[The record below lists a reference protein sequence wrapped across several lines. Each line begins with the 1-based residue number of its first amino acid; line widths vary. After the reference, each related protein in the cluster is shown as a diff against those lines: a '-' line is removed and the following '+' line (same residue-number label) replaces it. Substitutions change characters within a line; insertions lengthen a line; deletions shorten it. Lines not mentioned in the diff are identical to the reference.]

1 MGIIRTRK
9 QVEKRDADI
18 QAEPTI
24 NAGDSLSARSFAEKL
39 VQMAQEV
46 EKPGAV
52 VKKKKPITVKKEPS
66 KSPPRVKQETVS
78 PAKVKVKVKAEVKRE
93 LSPSPAKAKVKIE
106 PVSPKKKTKSK
117 KKKKA
122 AEEKK
127 AEETKADEKKAEET
141 KADEKKAEEKKKKSR
156 SPGHAVLGLYAMDWM
171 RRKVRREQVNAER
184 PKRRNSTYPKR
195 KRREMEE

>member
-1 MGIIRTRK
+1 MG
-9 QVEKRDADI
+9 ADI

-24 NAGDSLSARSFAEKL
+24 NAGVSLSARSFAEKL

-78 PAKVKVKVKAEVKRE
+78 PAKLKVKVKAEVKRE

-122 AEEKK
+122 AE
-127 AEETKADEKKAEET
+127 TKADEKKAEET
-141 KADEKKAEEKKKKSR
+141 KADEKKAEEKKKKKKR
-156 SPGHAVLGLYAMDWM
+156 KRPGHAVLGLYAMDWM

-184 PKRRNSTYPKR
+184 
-195 KRREMEE
+195 